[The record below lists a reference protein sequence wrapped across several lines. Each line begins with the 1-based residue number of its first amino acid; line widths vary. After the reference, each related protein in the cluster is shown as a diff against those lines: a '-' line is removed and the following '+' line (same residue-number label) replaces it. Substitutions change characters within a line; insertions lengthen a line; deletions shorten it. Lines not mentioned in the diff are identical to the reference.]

1 MKLFTVLLLA
11 GCLLM
16 AQGQPAPKS
25 APGPKSALD
34 KATLETYLRYS
45 ELWIPQVE
53 VKIDDPKPSA
63 ISGFLDVSV
72 HLTFNGSTKDELYYV
87 SKDGK
92 SIVKGTAYDIAK
104 SPFQAN
110 LDLLKSEKQ
119 PSFGA
124 AAGAPVTL
132 VVFSDFQCPYCQK
145 EALELRKNIP
155 AAFGD
160 KVRVYFTDFPLT
172 QIHPWAMKAAIAG
185 RCAYRAGEAKFWDY
199 HDWIYQNQKDI
210 TPETFDAKF
219 QEYAKQKGLDAL
231 QLGRCMDDKA
241 ATAEVEKG
249 MSQGH
254 DLQVSATPTLFLNGR
269 KLEGGVDWP
278 VLEQLLQ
285 IEIDHK
291 AAEVKLAAAGAAA
304 SPNAKAKEKEDDS
317 CCTVNIPTLAPNVKG
332 KK

>member
-11 GCLLM
+11 GGLLLG
-16 AQGQPAPKS
+16 QRQPATKPAS
-25 APGPKSALD
+25 EPKSALD

-45 ELWIPQVE
+45 ELWIPQVD

-63 ISGFLDVSV
+63 ISGFFDVGV

-92 SIVKGTAYDIAK
+92 SIVKGVAYDIAK

-110 LDLLKSEKQ
+110 LELLKSDRQ

-160 KVRVYFTDFPLT
+160 KVQVYFTDFPLT

-185 RCAYRAGEAKFWDY
+185 RCAYRAGQTPFWDY
-199 HDWIYQNQKDI
+199 HDWVYEKQKEV
-210 TPETFDAKF
+210 TPENFDAKF

-241 ATAEVEKG
+241 AAAEVEKA
-249 MSQGH
+249 MAQGR

-278 VLEQLLQ
+278 VLQQLLQ

-291 AAEVKLAAAGAAA
+291 AAEVKVAAAGAAPA
-304 SPNAKAKEKEDDS
+304 PDAKAKEDDS